1 MNKDSS
7 ETTRETPKR
16 QFDFIPFS
24 TNKSYASVVDTQ
36 KQRERLL
43 VNQSL

>member
-16 QFDFIPFS
+16 QFDFIPLAR
-24 TNKSYASVVDTQ
+24 TKAM
-36 KQRERLL
+36 LL
-43 VNQSL
+43 